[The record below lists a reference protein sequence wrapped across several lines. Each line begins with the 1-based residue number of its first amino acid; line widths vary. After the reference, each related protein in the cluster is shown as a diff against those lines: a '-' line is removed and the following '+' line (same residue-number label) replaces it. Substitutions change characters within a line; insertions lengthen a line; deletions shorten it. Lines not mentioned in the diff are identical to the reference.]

1 VAVNAL
7 FNLKQIESQI
17 TDIQDKYKDE
27 IDQLLEIIYSPS
39 ENENSDSG
47 QFNDTS
53 GTNNEHRSN
62 ESKESQYTRDVNYIK
77 PGEEFMGNPPSIF
90 LQTPSR
96 KSRKSMT
103 ESIFHESDEE
113 ECDDKPNNM
122 KEKSKMADEKTLNGL
137 DMENDEEEE
146 RDEEEDSEEE
156 ESEKKGTSK
165 LHSITNTDK
174 RQSEKESG
182 RVTTNQNMSYTNNQT
197 MFRQLLVR
205 RARRKWWK
213 WIE

>member
-1 VAVNAL
+1 MAVNAL

-17 TDIQDKYKDE
+17 IDIQDKYKDE
-27 IDQLLEIIYSPS
+27 IDRLLEIIYPPS
-39 ENENSDSG
+39 DNENSDSG

-122 KEKSKMADEKTLNGL
+122 KEKSNTADEKTLNGL
-137 DMENDEEEE
+137 DMENDEEEKE
-146 RDEEEDSEEE
+146 MKRKILKRKNLR
-156 ESEKKGTSK
+156 KKVQASFIPSPIQIKGN
-165 LHSITNTDK
+165 L
-174 RQSEKESG
+174 
-182 RVTTNQNMSYTNNQT
+182 
-197 MFRQLLVR
+197 
-205 RARRKWWK
+205 RRKVAESPP
-213 WIE
+213 IRICHIPTTRQCSDSF